1 MIVPEVLDVKKIVN
15 CVLLPPFPSYCR
27 IYWPPSD
34 HKQKY
39 RYCNP
44 QILLVSHQYPN
55 LQTSEGITEYE
66 VNFKLF

>member
-1 MIVPEVLDVKKIVN
+1 MIVPEVFDVKKIVN

-39 RYCNP
+39 RHCNP